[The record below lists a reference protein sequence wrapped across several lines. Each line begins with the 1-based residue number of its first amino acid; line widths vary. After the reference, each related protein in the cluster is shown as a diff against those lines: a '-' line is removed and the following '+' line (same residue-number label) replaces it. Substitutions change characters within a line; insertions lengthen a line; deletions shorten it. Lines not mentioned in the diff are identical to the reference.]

1 MSDTTSILKDQS
13 VIITGGASGIGRASA
28 LRMAKAGAKV
38 AVVDIN
44 EANIQATLVEI
55 EQAFPGTATLG
66 IRTDIR
72 LPDQVDAMAAKVNEA
87 FGRIDILVHSAGVL
101 RPPGSSPRIL
111 PQMETS
117 DCDALIDINLKGTFL
132 CDRAVLQYMMAQ
144 RSGQILNIASTSG
157 LKGVAFDS
165 VYCAS
170 KFGVVGLTESLAEEV
185 RPFGVRVHLLLPDAV
200 ATPLWDNNIAGAPAG
215 SLSPDRVA
223 YVIEMMLCL
232 PEDMILSNV
241 VVAPFKTRR
250 RKKKDTAEG

>member
-1 MSDTTSILKDQS
+1 MNETTSILKDQS

-28 LRMAKAGAKV
+28 LRMAKAGAHI

-44 EANIQATLVEI
+44 EANIQATLAEI
-55 EQAFPGTATLG
+55 ESLCPGTKTIG
-66 IRTDIR
+66 IKTDIR
-72 LPDQVDAMAAKVNEA
+72 FPDQVDAMAARVNET
-87 FGRIDILVHSAGVL
+87 FGRIDILVHSAGIL
-101 RPPGSSPRIL
+101 RPAGAGPRIL
-111 PQMETS
+111 PQMETAE
-117 DCDALIDINLKGTFL
+117 CDALIDINLKGTFL

-185 RPFGVRVHLLLPDAV
+185 RQFGVRVHLLLPDAV
-200 ATPLWDNNIAGAPAG
+200 ATPLWDTNIAGAPAG
-215 SLSPDRVA
+215 SLTPDRVA

-250 RKKKDTAEG
+250 RKKKETAES